1 MQRFTTGG
9 IHPGGGEISFSH
21 GIGGMMHQG
30 CRIKIQQVRLGAL
43 RLLPPLVKPGAGGDV
58 LRQSGIIEVKQGVLV
73 DHNVTPPGALL
84 QLGGSLKFFRIAV
97 EKLVVG
103 APIPGDQRLPDKH
116 VPGRHRV
123 NRVVGDQPVGHDR
136 HPIERRALICHGG
149 GPFAGPMRFGIRA
162 F

>member
-1 MQRFTTGG
+1 MHSYPIVGLARDETICQIKMQRFTTGG

-84 QLGGSLKFFRIAV
+84 
-97 EKLVVG
+97 
-103 APIPGDQRLPDKH
+103 
-116 VPGRHRV
+116 
-123 NRVVGDQPVGHDR
+123 
-136 HPIERRALICHGG
+136 
-149 GPFAGPMRFGIRA
+149 
-162 F
+162 